1 MTTARVTIGIDL
13 GDRRSQVCVLDA
25 GGEVVEESRI
35 ATTPKALRGRFEGL
49 APTRIALEVGGH
61 SAWVAELLGE
71 LGHEVIVANARK
83 LRMIFQSDSKN
94 DRLDAE
100 QLARVARLDPKLLY
114 PIEHRERSARADLAV
129 MRSRDALVA
138 TRTRLVNHVHGV
150 LKSFGYRVK
159 KHPAPGFHRQ
169 VADEIPAELSPALR
183 PILDTLAALAEK
195 LLGFDRELR
204 RLSNEVYR
212 ETALLSQVNG
222 VGPITA
228 LCYVLTIEDPKRIR
242 RSRNVG
248 AYLGL
253 RPRQR
258 QSGQRDPELRITKAG
273 DRNLRRLL
281 VQCAQYILGPFGK
294 DSDLRRWGLELA
306 SRGGATAKKKAVI
319 AVARKLAVLLH
330 RLWLTGEVYEP
341 LRNAERRAAAR
352 TLQPTA
358 AVEAIRDKSIDS
370 RSTAQSGRLRW
381 SSRSEVLVLHECRE
395 EAAG

>member
-1 MTTARVTIGIDL
+1 MTQATTTPSTLTIGIDL
-13 GDRRSQVCVLDA
+13 GDRKSHVCVLDA
-25 GGEVVEESRI
+25 DGEIVEESQI
-35 ATTPKALRGRFEGL
+35 ATKPNALRARFEGL

-61 SAWVAELLGE
+61 SAWVSELLKE
-71 LGHEVIVANARK
+71 LGHDVLVANARK

-114 PIEHRERSARADLAV
+114 PIQHRDSSARADLAV
-129 MRSRDALVA
+129 MRSRDALVS
-138 TRTRLVNHVHGV
+138 TRTRLVNHIHGV

-159 KHPAPGFHRQ
+159 KYAAPGFHRQ
-169 VADEIPAELSPALR
+169 VAGQIPKELQPALE
-183 PILDTLAALAEK
+183 PLLDTLAALAERI
-195 LLGFDRELR
+195 LGFDREMR
-204 RLSNEVYR
+204 RMSMKVYP
-212 ETALLSQVNG
+212 ETALLNQVGG

-228 LCYVLTIEDPKRIR
+228 LRYVLTIEDPKRIE

-273 DRNLRRLL
+273 DRELRRLL
-281 VQCAQYILGPFGK
+281 VQCAQYILGPFGN
-294 DSDLRRWGLELA
+294 DSDLRRWGLKLA
-306 SRGGATAKKKAVI
+306 SRGAATAKKKAVI

-341 LRNAERRAAAR
+341 LRNANRRAAAQ
-352 TLQPTA
+352 TLEPA
-358 AVEAIRDKSIDS
+358 AVA
-370 RSTAQSGRLRW
+370 
-381 SSRSEVLVLHECRE
+381 V
-395 EAAG
+395 